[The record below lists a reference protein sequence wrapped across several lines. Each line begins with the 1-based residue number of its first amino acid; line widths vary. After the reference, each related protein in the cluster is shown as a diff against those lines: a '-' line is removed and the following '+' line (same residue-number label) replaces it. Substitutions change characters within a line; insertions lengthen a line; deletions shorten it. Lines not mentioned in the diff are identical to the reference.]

1 MNSHVVSFVT
11 LDEVLGFFFRCM
23 VHIARKRPVCEVW
36 TQCVSLRKMALRGHL
51 CKCPLGEYVDTSE
64 RAVLKN
70 EPRRRRSV
78 AEKRRIVEETLE
90 PDASVA
96 RVARAHGVNANQVFH
111 WRRQYRQGLLGE
123 EDAETVKLLPVHVS
137 EALARKTNRQ
147 VRRQAAQATCDGSR
161 STPSGAIQVELPKG
175 QLRITG
181 RVDAEA
187 LRTVLEELLG

>member
-1 MNSHVVSFVT
+1 M
-11 LDEVLGFFFRCM
+11 
-23 VHIARKRPVCEVW
+23 
-36 TQCVSLRKMALRGHL
+36 
-51 CKCPLGEYVDTSE
+51 DTSE

-111 WRRQYRQGLLGE
+111 WRRQYRRGLLGE

-147 VRRQAAQATCDGSR
+147 IRRQAAQATCDGSR
-161 STPSGAIQVELPKG
+161 STPSDAIQVELPKG

>member
-1 MNSHVVSFVT
+1 M
-11 LDEVLGFFFRCM
+11 
-23 VHIARKRPVCEVW
+23 
-36 TQCVSLRKMALRGHL
+36 
-51 CKCPLGEYVDTSE
+51 DTSE
-64 RAVLKN
+64 RAVVKS

-111 WRRQYRQGLLGE
+111 WRRQYRQGLFGE
-123 EDAETVKLLPVHVS
+123 GDAETVKLLPVHVS

-147 VRRQAAQATCDGSR
+147 VRRQGAQATCDGSR
-161 STPSGAIQVELPKG
+161 STLSGAIQVELPKG

-181 RVDAEA
+181 CVNAEA
-187 LRTVLEELLG
+187 LRTVLECLLR

>member
-1 MNSHVVSFVT
+1 
-11 LDEVLGFFFRCM
+11 
-23 VHIARKRPVCEVW
+23 
-36 TQCVSLRKMALRGHL
+36 
-51 CKCPLGEYVDTSE
+51 VDTSE

-161 STPSGAIQVELPKG
+161 STGSGAIQVELPKG
-175 QLRITG
+175 QLRIAG
-181 RVDAEA
+181 CVDAEA
-187 LRTVLEELLG
+187 LRVVLECLLR

>member
-1 MNSHVVSFVT
+1 
-11 LDEVLGFFFRCM
+11 
-23 VHIARKRPVCEVW
+23 
-36 TQCVSLRKMALRGHL
+36 
-51 CKCPLGEYVDTSE
+51 VDTSE

-111 WRRQYRQGLLGE
+111 WRRQYRRGLLGE

-147 VRRQAAQATCDGSR
+147 IRRQAAQATCDGSR
-161 STPSGAIQVELPKG
+161 STPSDAIQVELPKG